1 MTATSRRRLRAGLLV
16 ALTLLASGA
25 LAQQAFTLV
34 DVVVYRVGAGG
45 TAPLTS
51 TVNPVFLD
59 EYAPDGTL
67 IQSIALPVATGSG
80 IKALVASGT
89 ATSDGLLTRSV
100 DGRCLVIPGYER
112 DLGTG
117 SGNRISGSLTGGG
130 AIPRVV
136 GRVMANGTI
145 DAAAELTDAAV
156 AGNFRG
162 AASNDCT
169 SLWVSGST
177 GGIRFTTFGAAIT
190 TSTPLTGTFVN

>member
-1 MTATSRRRLRAGLLV
+1 MLANATCQLRAVSAV
-16 ALTLLASGA
+16 ALVLLAGRA
-25 LAQQAFTLV
+25 NAQQAFTLGS
-34 DVVVYRVGAGG
+34 VVVYRVGAGG
-45 TAPLTS
+45 TATLTS
-51 TVNPVFLD
+51 AGNPVFLD
-59 EYAPDGTL
+59 EFAPDGTL

-89 ATSDGLLTRSV
+89 ATQDGLLTRSV

-117 SGNRISGSLTGGG
+117 SGNLVSGSLAGGG

-145 DAAAELTDAAV
+145 DAAAELTDAAI

-162 AASNDCT
+162 AASNDCA
-169 SLWVSGST
+169 SLW
-177 GGIRFTTFGAAIT
+177 
-190 TSTPLTGTFVN
+190 